1 MNRALYKVVLFFLF
15 TLLLNASF
23 AQSLYWVGG
32 SGNFN
37 DPKHWSLTSGGSSAF
52 QIPDNTK
59 NVIFDDNSS
68 EGVYTVNFD
77 KNNSVKAFSANSLRN
92 IVVFEGADQNVLYI
106 SEGIYLSQ
114 SVKFKSK
121 AEVIFNSASL
131 ATNTIEFGLNKLN
144 CNLYFNNGNYN
155 IQGIEQ
161 SEEKTTN
168 FGGGNYTFSRTLI
181 STGNFL
187 STNPSA
193 VFNFSNS
200 FLRVRNFF
208 KIDQNSSVSSDKL
221 YISAHKAASKT
232 NNEKFS
238 LPINMLSALSN
249 TFTNFTSLPCIITHS
264 TIPAC
269 LPCTGALTVFFS
281 GCNDPDPAVNPYN
294 VSVIPSGTCVG
305 TGGVVNGVTTTSFVA
320 TNMCNCT
327 VNYQLLVFDNSANL
341 VYNTFINFTPNSI
354 SGSVGTSTL
363 SSCSYLCDGKRNGF
377 IFGSS
382 PFTVA
387 VVPAT
392 VTPNTFTT
400 NGTYSLTN
408 LCGGVNYTLNIT
420 DKDGCSGSITKT
432 LALTPPVLPNSFT
445 TGVLCNAAC
454 NGSIT
459 VNPTGGSPGYTVA
472 FSSGPVFTV
481 AAAGS
486 ASIGG
491 LCPGPYTSTIT
502 DVKGCSVTA
511 NYNIT
516 QPPAMTVTPTQTNLT
531 CNAICNGIASVSVTG
546 GTPPYFYSW
555 APAASATN
563 NATSLCAGTQT
574 VSILDNNAC
583 PRTQTFN
590 ITSPPA
596 ITVTTTDRDVSCNSL
611 CNGSATVTMSG
622 GVAPY
627 TFTWSPATASVV
639 NSPSTTASGLCPNT
653 YTVVTRDNNLCTNT
667 VNIIITQPPAL
678 TITATK
684 TDNTC
689 FSSCAGSAT
698 VNVSGGNGAPFSYTW
713 SPATASVVNGATVT
727 GSGMCAG
734 NFTLTARDASLCI
747 TSTVITITQP
757 SSITPNIT
765 SATVNCNGACTGS
778 INAAPSGG
786 SGAPYSFTLV
796 TPFASTL
803 FSAPPYTSLC
813 AGVYT
818 LSIRDIANCVVT
830 RTINISQPN
839 PLVPSI
845 ASSSVT
851 CFNACNGSLAG
862 SVFGGTPS
870 YTLTWTTPTG
880 TVSGG
885 NIINQCAGNYTFF
898 VRDAN
903 SCTAQ
908 ATFTLLQPADITA
921 TFNITPPTC
930 NTSCNGQISTILAGG
945 TPGYTLNWSNSG
957 GNPNIN
963 LCAGVYS
970 LTVNDTKNCVKT
982 FTANVVA
989 PPAFTISVN
998 TQSTICAGSC
1008 NGAATVI
1015 ATGGTGLITYQFSP
1029 TISITNTTG
1038 IANGICAGA
1047 YIVNVSDANGCSQ
1060 PVAFN
1065 ISSPPVLNASITGIL
1080 NTCNICTGGATVTVS
1095 GGVPGYT
1102 VNWTNSVSATVGTG
1116 TSITNLCVGNYTA
1129 NVIDALG
1136 CTRTATVSIA
1146 NTVSVTVITSG
1157 SSILCFG
1164 ACNASA
1170 TANPAGGTPP
1180 YTFSWNTAPVQ
1191 AAASATGLCAGSYT
1205 CTVTDFL
1212 GCSNTGSIT
1221 FTQPS
1226 SITVTSS
1233 QTNIPCFGGC
1243 IGAITTTAT
1252 GGTAPLSFSWSPA
1265 GQTTTSL
1272 TSLCTGTYSIKVTDL
1287 NGCTVTPATFTIA
1300 SNPSLSVV
1308 FTATSPTGCNLLNG
1322 IISATASGGTG
1333 AGYTFT
1339 WTPPSVSVVAGP
1351 VTTASSLG
1359 AGTYTLRVMDGAGCT
1374 NSFVTSLSNPAGPT
1388 VNVTSTSITCF
1399 GGANGSATATA
1410 TGTGPFTFTWNPA
1423 TASVVVGATTT
1434 ASGLNTGTYNI
1445 SVTDMSSG
1453 CITSQ
1458 SISLLQPTQ
1467 MTITSNV
1474 TNASCSSSNNGSIT
1488 ATIAGGTPNYTLNWL
1503 PAGTGTAITNLSPG
1517 NYTVNA
1523 TDANGCVITRT
1534 FVITAPSSL
1543 TVTSTQTN
1551 VTCNS
1556 FTNGAI
1562 SLTVAGGSPG
1572 YNFTWTPVG
1581 TFTGSTNNPVSNLPP
1596 NVYTVT
1602 VADANGCQSINTFTI
1617 TQPTAIGHTVIS
1629 SNAVCNSLCNG
1640 TASQVISGGTPTYTF
1655 SWSSTA
1661 ATTQSLGALCAGNY
1675 TATVTDG
1682 NGCVSNRTFIITQ
1695 PAAIAITVT
1704 PTHPKCNAQ
1713 CNGSITTNVVGGN
1726 GGFVYSWVPAG
1737 VGPNPTA
1744 LCAGNYTLSI
1754 TDASL
1759 CPGSA
1764 VVTLTNPPLVVANI
1778 TFSNPLCNANCNG
1791 SATTTPANATAPIQY
1806 TWTNVPASNTNIA
1819 SGLCAGTY
1827 SVFILDANGC
1837 TDTGQVTLSN
1847 PPVLNVNVSILAA
1860 SCGSAN
1866 GTASVTP
1873 SGGTPAYSFTWTPAV
1888 AGNTNVAT
1896 NIFAGVY
1903 TVVVADANGCT
1914 NTQAIPVSNANG
1926 PSSAVIS
1933 QTNVACNSQCTGA
1946 ASVTTITGGT
1956 PGYTVTWVTPPSAS
1970 TLITNLCAGTYTA
1983 QIKDANNCLLFQSIT
1998 ITQPP
2003 PFDDNET
2010 VSNAFC
2016 IGVCNGSVVLAP
2028 SGGTGPYN
2036 YVWSSSP
2043 SLTNT
2048 ATGLC
2053 VGVHTATITDFAGC
2067 TFTANYNVNGT
2078 TILTSAI
2085 ASSSNPCFGNC
2096 IASSTVTASGGGL
2109 APYTYAWSNAQSG
2122 LIANNLCNGTYS
2134 VLVTDNN
2141 GCQNTFTTDITS
2153 PNAITVLPSISSPS
2167 CGMCNGSATVAT
2179 GGGTSP
2185 YTYSWTSTST
2195 TSVEINLCAGLYQ
2208 VQVIDANGCAQTQNI
2223 PISNSSGITGETY
2236 NIQDELCAGSC
2247 NGQVTVTPIG
2257 GTAPY
2262 TYNWLAPP
2270 STNSIATN
2278 LCGGTYFVQMTD
2290 AQGCIRTSS
2299 VSINS
2304 ATTIAV
2310 NPNVV
2315 QPSCTLPNGTVSV
2328 NPTGGSGSYT
2338 VTWLPAGNG
2347 TVITNV
2353 GAGVYTV
2360 SVFDGN
2366 CTQTMAINVNNST
2379 APALFFTQTNNGCAG
2394 GACAG
2399 SVVVTP
2405 TLGTAQ
2411 YDFIW
2416 SNGSSAL
2423 SLPSHSVTGLCAGV
2437 ITLTV
2442 TDAAGC
2448 RATQS
2453 FTITENPA
2461 LNLSLPVVSQIK
2473 CNNDCNGSI
2482 QLVPSGGALPY
2493 VISWIPASTV
2503 TPSNPNTNLCA
2514 GSYTGVVTD
2523 INGCSISRTVD
2534 ILNPLPFSLTAQ
2546 ITDATCNSATDGAV
2560 TTTVNGATPG
2570 YTYTW
2575 TDGASNTYT
2584 TASLANV
2591 LPGTYSLSIV
2601 DSQGCPKD
2609 TVVTIVGSFTVLA
2622 DAGADRTLCID
2633 PNSITLDG
2641 SASVNAL
2648 LYNWTQLAPT
2658 NTIANTVTTSVIP
2671 SVGTN
2676 TYVLLVTSSVAICFD
2691 EDTVLVLVNPLPDVN
2706 AGPTQSISMY
2716 SSTSLGGS
2724 PTSITG
2730 SSFTWSPSSFL
2741 NDANA
2746 ANPITSTT
2754 VNTQYTVFV
2763 MNPNTG
2769 CVNSS
2774 TVDIFIYPDIKIPNG
2789 FSPNS
2794 DGRNDSWIIDNI
2806 QQFTECTVEV
2816 YNRWGELLF
2825 VSAPGYPKPWDGIYH
2840 GKPLPVGTYY
2850 YIIDLKHVA
2859 YPKPFTGPLTIF
2871 R

>member
-1 MNRALYKVVLFFLF
+1 MNRALYKTVLFSLF
-15 TLLLNASF
+15 TLLFNVALS
-23 AQSLYWVGG
+23 QSLYWVGG

-37 DPKHWSLTSGGSSAF
+37 DPKHWSLKAGGEPAF
-52 QIPDNTK
+52 KIPTNSTD
-59 NVIFDDNSS
+59 VFFDDHSF
-68 EGVYTVNFD
+68 EGQYTVNFD
-77 KNNSVKAFSANSLRN
+77 KNNAVKSFNANSLRN
-92 IVVFEGADQNVLYI
+92 IVVFEGAKLNVLYI

-114 SVKFKSK
+114 FVKFNSQT
-121 AEVIFNSASL
+121 EIIFSSASL
-131 ATNTIEFGLNKLN
+131 NTNLIEFGLSTLN
-144 CNLYFNNGNYN
+144 CNLYFNH
-155 IQGIEQ
+155 
-161 SEEKTTN
+161 
-168 FGGGNYTFSRTLI
+168 GNYTFRSITQNEQNTINFGDGKYIFNRAVVT
-181 STGNFL
+181 TGSFL
-187 STNPSA
+187 STSPSA
-193 VFNFSNS
+193 SFSFDES
-200 FLRVRNFF
+200 FFKATNYF
-208 KIDQNSSVSSDKL
+208 KIDANSSVSS
-221 YISAHKAASKT
+221 SKFYLVT
-232 NNEKFS
+232 NKTSSQKFS
-238 LPINMLSALSN
+238 VPAQMLSAQNN
-249 TFTNFTSLPCIITHS
+249 TFMNMMMPICSLTIS
-264 TIPAC
+264 TTPSC
-269 LPCTGALTVFFS
+269 TGPCTGVLTISFSPGCTDNPYSIFVNNGDPLCALTTAS
-281 GCNDPDPAVNPYN
+281 LAGSINTATS
-294 VSVIPSGTCVG
+294 SVYTAANACTC
-305 TGGVVNGVTTTSFVA
+305 SI
-320 TNMCNCT
+320 
-327 VNYQLLVFDNSANL
+327 NYQVLVFDNNGNFANQNVNFIPNPISATNA
-341 VYNTFINFTPNSI
+341 NTI
-354 SGSVGTSTL
+354 
-363 SSCSYLCDGKRNGF
+363 SSCSSLCDGKMTGN
-377 IFGSS
+377 IFGSPVFS
-382 PFTVA
+382 VA
-387 VVPAT
+387 ITPAT
-392 VTPNTFTT
+392 VTPSSFTT
-400 NGTYSLTN
+400 AFQYTLNN
-408 LCGGVNYTLNIT
+408 LCGGVTYSFLIT
-420 DKDGCSGSITKT
+420 DKDGCSATITKS
-432 LALTPPVLPNSFT
+432 LAPTPPVLPNAFT
-445 TGVLCNAAC
+445 QSVSCNGGC

-459 VNPTGGSPGYTVA
+459 VNPTGGTAGYTVQ
-472 FSSGPVFTV
+472 FSTGPTFTV
-481 AAAGS
+481 PAAGS
-486 ASIGG
+486 ASIVN
-491 LCPGPYTSTIT
+491 LCPGPYSSTVT
-502 DVKGCSVTA
+502 DTKGCQVIT
-511 NYNIT
+511 NYVIN
-516 QPPAMTVTPTQTNLT
+516 QPPSMTVTPTQTNLV
-531 CNAICNGIASVSVTG
+531 CNAVCSGVASVSVSG

-555 APAASATN
+555 SPAASATN
-563 NATSLCAGTQT
+563 NATGLCAGTQT
-574 VSILDNNAC
+574 LSILDNNAC

-596 ITVTTTDRDVSCNSL
+596 ITLAVLGTNISCNSL
-611 CNGSATVTMSG
+611 CNGSATASATG
-622 GVAPY
+622 GVAPHTY
-627 TFTWSPATASVV
+627 TWTGPAFGPVTTSVI
-639 NSPSTTASGLCPNT
+639 SALCPGV
-653 YTVVTRDNNLCTNT
+653 YTVVSRDANLCTT
-667 VNIIITQPPAL
+667 TRTISITQPPAA
-678 TITATK
+678 TITAVK

-698 VNVSGGNGAPFSYTW
+698 ITVSGGNGAPFSFTCAPASSSIVAGGVLTISNLCQGNYTI
-713 SPATASVVNGATVT
+713 SAT
-727 GSGMCAG
+727 
-734 NFTLTARDASLCI
+734 DASLCPS
-747 TSTVITITQP
+747 STVITITQP
-757 SSITPNIT
+757 ASITPNIT
-765 SATVNCNGACTGS
+765 SGSVTCNAACNGS
-778 INAAPSGG
+778 INAVPVGG
-786 SGAPYSFTLV
+786 SGAPYTFTLV
-796 TPFASTL
+796 SPAPSTV
-803 FSAPPYTSLC
+803 FTAPPYTNLC
-813 AGVYT
+813 AGIYT
-818 LSIRDIANCVVT
+818 LFIKDVANCIVS
-830 RTINISQPN
+830 RTVNISQPN
-839 PLVPSI
+839 PLVPGI

-862 SVFGGTPS
+862 SVLGGTPS
-870 YTLTWTTPTG
+870 YTLMWTTPTG
-880 TVSGG
+880 TVAGG

-898 VRDAN
+898 VTDAN

-921 TFNITPPTC
+921 TFNITPPSC

-963 LCAGVYS
+963 LCAGVYT
-970 LTVNDTKNCVKT
+970 LIVNDANGCVKT
-982 FTANVVA
+982 LTAAVVA

-998 TQSTICAGSC
+998 TQSTICAGNC

-1015 ATGGTGLITYQFSP
+1015 ATGGTGLITYQFNTMP
-1029 TISITNTTG
+1029 VTTNTTG
-1038 IANGICAGA
+1038 IVSGLCAGA
-1047 YIVNVSDANGCSQ
+1047 YIVNVTDANGCSQ
-1060 PVAFN
+1060 SAAFN
-1065 ISSPPVLNASITGIL
+1065 ISSPPILNAAITGIL

-1102 VNWTNSVSATVGTG
+1102 VNWTNSVSVTVGTG
-1116 TSITNLCVGNYTA
+1116 TTITNLCVGTYTA
-1129 NVIDALG
+1129 NVNDALG
-1136 CTRTATVSIA
+1136 CTRIATVSIA

-1164 ACNASA
+1164 VCNASA
-1170 TANPAGGTPP
+1170 TANPAGGTAP

-1191 AAASATGLCAGSYT
+1191 TAATATGLCAGSYT

-1243 IGAITTTAT
+1243 IGAITTTAN
-1252 GGTAPLSFSWSPA
+1252 GGTAPLSFSWSPG

-1300 SNPSLSVV
+1300 SNPSLTVV
-1308 FTATSPTGCNLLNG
+1308 FTSTSPTGCNLLNG
-1322 IISATASGGTG
+1322 IISATASGGSG
-1333 AGYTFT
+1333 APYQFT
-1339 WTPPSVSVVAGP
+1339 WTPPSTSVVAGP

-1359 AGTYTLRVMDGAGCT
+1359 AGTYTLLVMDGAGCT

-1388 VNVTSTSITCF
+1388 VNVTSSSVTCF
-1399 GGANGSATATA
+1399 GANNGSATAIA
-1410 TGTGPFTFTWNPA
+1410 LGTGPFSFTWSLA
-1423 TASVVVGATTT
+1423 TASSVIGATTT
-1434 ASGLNTGTYNI
+1434 ATGMTTGTYNI
-1445 SVTDMSSG
+1445 NVTDISTG

-1458 SISLLQPTQ
+1458 TINILQPTQ

-1474 TNASCSSSNNGSIT
+1474 TNATCNSSNNGSIT

-1503 PAGTGTAITNLSPG
+1503 PAGTGTAITNLSTG

-1523 TDANGCVITRT
+1523 TDANGCVISRT

-1562 SLTVAGGSPG
+1562 SLTVTGGSPG

-1581 TFTGSTNNPVSNLPP
+1581 TFTGSTNNPISNLPP
-1596 NVYTVT
+1596 NAYTVT
-1602 VADANGCQSINTFTI
+1602 VTDVNGCPSINTFTI

-1640 TASQVISGGTPTYTF
+1640 TASQVITGGTPTFTF

-1682 NGCVSNRTFIITQ
+1682 NGCVSNRTFVITQ

-1726 GGFVYSWVPAG
+1726 PGYVYSWIPAG
-1737 VGPNPTA
+1737 AGPNPTG

-1759 CPGSA
+1759 CAGSA
-1764 VVTLTNPPLVVANI
+1764 VITLTNPPLVVANI
-1778 TFSNPLCNANCNG
+1778 TFSNPLCNSNCNG

-1806 TWTNVPASNTNIA
+1806 TWTSVPASFTNVA

-1837 TDTGQVTLSN
+1837 TDTGQVTLTN
-1847 PPVLNVNVSILAA
+1847 PPLLTVNVSILAA

-1873 SGGTPAYSFTWTPAV
+1873 SGGTPAYNFTWTPAV
-1888 AGNTNVAT
+1888 AGNTNVAA
-1896 NIFAGVY
+1896 NIVAGVY

-1926 PSSAVIS
+1926 PSSAAIS

-1983 QIKDANNCLLFQSIT
+1983 QIIDANGCLLFQSVT
-1998 ITQPP
+1998 ITEPP

-2016 IGVCNGSVVLAP
+2016 IGVCNGSIVLAP
-2028 SGGTGPYN
+2028 TGGTGPYN
-2036 YVWSSSP
+2036 YAWSSSP

-2048 ATGLC
+2048 AAGLC

-2067 TFTANYNVNGT
+2067 TFTASYNVNGT
-2078 TILTSAI
+2078 TILTGAV

-2096 IASSTVTASGGGL
+2096 IASSTVIATGGGL
-2109 APYTYAWSNAQSG
+2109 APYTYAWSNTQTG

-2134 VLVTDNN
+2134 VIITDNN
-2141 GCQNTFTTDITS
+2141 GCQNTFTADITS
-2153 PNAITVLPSISSPS
+2153 PSVIAVLPSISSPS

-2185 YTYSWTSTST
+2185 YTYSWTSAST

-2208 VQVIDANGCAQTQNI
+2208 VLVTDANGCTQTQNV

-2236 NIQDELCAGSC
+2236 NVQDELCFNDC
-2247 NGQVTVTPIG
+2247 NGSVTVTPIG
-2257 GTAPY
+2257 GSAPY
-2262 TYNWLAPP
+2262 SYSWLSPV
-2270 STNSIATN
+2270 SSNSVLTN
-2278 LCGGTYFVQMTD
+2278 LCGGIYFIQMTD

-2304 ATTIAV
+2304 ATNIIIS
-2310 NPNVV
+2310 PNINA
-2315 QPSCTLPNGTVSV
+2315 PSCPANNNGTVSV
-2328 NPTGGSGSYT
+2328 NVVGGTGVYT
-2338 VTWLPAGNG
+2338 YTWLPVGS
-2347 TVITNV
+2347 TSVITNV
-2353 GAGVYTV
+2353 SAGVYTV
-2360 SVFDGN
+2360 IVSDGA
-2366 CTQTMAINVNNST
+2366 CTKTAAINVSNST
-2379 APALFFTQTNNGCAG
+2379 APALFFALTNNGCPG
-2394 GACAG
+2394 GPCTGAIA
-2399 SVVVTP
+2399 VTP
-2405 TLGTAQ
+2405 TLGTPQ
-2411 YDFIW
+2411 YNFNW
-2416 SNGSSAL
+2416 SNGSTANNV
-2423 SLPSHSVTGLCAGV
+2423 PSHTVSGLCAGV

-2442 TDAAGC
+2442 TDVSGC
-2448 RATQS
+2448 IATQS
-2453 FTITENPA
+2453 FTITQNPA
-2461 LNLSLPVVSQIK
+2461 LNLSLPVVTQVK
-2473 CNNDCNGSI
+2473 CNSDCNGSI

-2493 VISWIPASTV
+2493 VISWIPASAV
-2503 TPSNPNTNLCA
+2503 IPSNPLTNLCA

-2523 INGCSISRTVD
+2523 INGCTISRTVN
-2534 ILNPLPFSLTAQ
+2534 ILNPLPFSLTTQ
-2546 ITDATCNSATDGAV
+2546 IADATCNSSADGAA
-2560 TTTVNGATPG
+2560 TTTLNGATPG

-2575 TDGASNTYT
+2575 IDGASNTYT

-2609 TVVTIVGSFTVLA
+2609 TVVTIAGSFTVLA

-2633 PNSITLDG
+2633 PNSILLDG
-2641 SASVNAL
+2641 SPSQNAV

-2671 SVGTN
+2671 TIGTN

-2691 EDTVLVLVNPLPDVN
+2691 DDTVLVVVNPLPDIN
-2706 AGPTQSISMY
+2706 AGPTQSISMF

-2730 SSFTWSPSSFL
+2730 SSFTWTPSGFL

-2754 VNTQYTVFV
+2754 INTQYTVFV
-2763 MNPNTG
+2763 LNPNTG

-2774 TVDIFIYPDIKIPNG
+2774 TVDIFIFPDVKIPNG

-2794 DGRNDSWIIDNI
+2794 DGRNDTWVIDNI
-2806 QQFTECTVEV
+2806 QQFTESTVEV

-2825 VSAPGYPKPWDGIYH
+2825 QSAPGYPKPWDGIYH
-2840 GKPLPVGTYY
+2840 GKQLPVGTYY
-2850 YIIDLKHVA
+2850 YIIDLKHFA